1 MAFINIFFVSF
12 FCSLSLLGGGKIF
25 NKLFLKQEELN
36 FFENLI
42 FGCIFFS
49 SISLF
54 INFFFSLNQTINLI
68 FIIIPFFLYFFINKS
83 EIKNDVKYLLFIS
96 FLTVIFI
103 SFENT
108 NRPDAGL
115 YHLPYIGIL
124 NDSNLIVGLSNI
136 HFRYGHTSIIQ
147 YLSASYNNIFFSD
160 NGILVP
166 PAIIFFALLGY
177 LINEFFKKSDD
188 TVYKFFVIV
197 LSSYVLINMNR
208 YSSWG
213 NDDFASIIMFI
224 IFLECYKNF
233 LRFNLLSYS
242 KILILCSYAFFI
254 KSFYA
259 LIFLLPIV
267 LFYKNFSNYKSRLI
281 FNSLNFFNFTFI
293 CFWLIKNF
301 LVSSCLIFPV
311 SFLCFD
317 LFAWSIN
324 SIAIENISIISE
336 AWAKDWINKDVD
348 MIYSLFNK
356 NFNWLQSW
364 INNHFFIV
372 IKNISILVILV
383 IIFRYFFKIE
393 LNKSQKKFINSYFL
407 VFIILF
413 VVWFLKFP
421 LLRYGEGIIV
431 IFLLL
436 FSFYIKIDIKKR
448 NSYKFSTIFI
458 LILCFGIL
466 LKNFSRIYSNYDN
479 YYVDYPWPKK
489 NSYTDS
495 NSKNEYNIFK
505 NGDKFLYYEPKIAS
519 RLCMYGSSPCA
530 ATEVNQYYFKMQ
542 KIQID
547 KGKFLFFDMFFLT
560 NKNK

>member
-1 MAFINIFFVSF
+1 
-12 FCSLSLLGGGKIF
+12 
-25 NKLFLKQEELN
+25 
-36 FFENLI
+36 
-42 FGCIFFS
+42 
-49 SISLF
+49 
-54 INFFFSLNQTINLI
+54 
-68 FIIIPFFLYFFINKS
+68 
-83 EIKNDVKYLLFIS
+83 
-96 FLTVIFI
+96 
-103 SFENT
+103 
-108 NRPDAGL
+108 
-115 YHLPYIGIL
+115 
-124 NDSNLIVGLSNI
+124 
-136 HFRYGHTSIIQ
+136 
-147 YLSASYNNIFFSD
+147 
-160 NGILVP
+160 
-166 PAIIFFALLGY
+166 
-177 LINEFFKKSDD
+177 
-188 TVYKFFVIV
+188 
-197 LSSYVLINMNR
+197 
-208 YSSWG
+208 
-213 NDDFASIIMFI
+213 
-224 IFLECYKNF
+224 
-233 LRFNLLSYS
+233 
-242 KILILCSYAFFI
+242 
-254 KSFYA
+254 
-259 LIFLLPIV
+259 
-267 LFYKNFSNYKSRLI
+267 
-281 FNSLNFFNFTFI
+281 
-293 CFWLIKNF
+293 
-301 LVSSCLIFPV
+301 
-311 SFLCFD
+311 
-317 LFAWSIN
+317 N

-448 NSYKFSTIFI
+448 NSYKLSTIFI

-519 RLCMYGSSPCA
+519 R
-530 ATEVNQYYFKMQ
+530 
-542 KIQID
+542 
-547 KGKFLFFDMFFLT
+547 
-560 NKNK
+560 